1 MLRLK
6 GVWRI
11 AKVAGVDVN
20 IHWSFSFV
28 ILWMVWQGLFGY
40 RELPGVI
47 FISVTLLLLFGCV
60 ALHELGHALVAR
72 RLDVVVKNI
81 IILPIGGLAQVQSL
95 PDKPLHDLLI
105 ATAGPLVNLAL
116 ATGAVFSLVILGK
129 LNFLLGF
136 FASPDTV
143 TEAILET
150 PFHRDAFAGLIIF
163 MLMVNGL
170 LFAFNLIPAFPMDGG
185 RILRA
190 LLGMFLPYGQAT
202 WIALVVGQL
211 LAILILIAAF
221 RFRSFALLLVGGF
234 VLAAGLFAKFGR

>member
-1 MLRLK
+1 LRLK

-20 IHWSFSFV
+20 IHWSFSLV

-40 RELPGVI
+40 RQLPGVL

-60 ALHELGHALVAR
+60 ALHELG
-72 RLDVVVKNI
+72 LDVVVKNI

-105 ATAGPLVNLAL
+105 AAAGPLVNLAL
-116 ATGAVFSLVILGK
+116 ALGAVSSLVIMGK
-129 LNFLLGF
+129 FNFLLGF
-136 FASPDTV
+136 FVSPDTV
-143 TEAILET
+143 TEAILES
-150 PFHRDAFAGLIIF
+150 PFHQDAFAGLIIF
-163 MLMVNGL
+163 MLVVNGL

-190 LLGMFLPYGQAT
+190 LLGMFLPYGRAT

-211 LAILILIAAF
+211 LAILLLLAAF

-234 VLAAGLFAKFGR
+234 VLATGLFARFGR

>member
-1 MLRLK
+1 LRFK

-20 IHWSFSFV
+20 IHWSFSLV
-28 ILWMVWQGLFGY
+28 ILWMVWQSLFGY
-40 RELPGVI
+40 RQLPGVI

-72 RLDVVVKNI
+72 RLDVTVKNI

-95 PDKPLHDLLI
+95 PDKPLYDLLI
-105 ATAGPLVNLAL
+105 AAAGPLVNLAL
-116 ATGAVFSLVILGK
+116 AMGAVSSLVIMGK
-129 LNFLLGF
+129 FNFLLGF

-143 TEAILET
+143 TEAILES
-150 PFHRDAFAGLIIF
+150 PFHQDAFAGLVIF
-163 MLMVNGL
+163 MLIVNGL

-185 RILRA
+185 RVLRA
-190 LLGMFLPYGQAT
+190 LLGMFLPYGRAT
-202 WIALVVGQL
+202 WIALVMGQF
-211 LAILILIAAF
+211 LAILLLLAAF
-221 RFRSFALLLVGGF
+221 RLRSFALLLVGGF

>member
-1 MLRLK
+1 VRLK

-20 IHWSFSFV
+20 IHWSFSLV
-28 ILWMVWQGLFGY
+28 ILWLVWQGFFGY
-40 RELPGVI
+40 RQLPGLI
-47 FISVTLLLLFGCV
+47 FMSVTLLLLFGCV
-60 ALHELGHALVAR
+60 ALHELGHALAAR

-95 PDKPLHDLLI
+95 PDKPLQDLLI
-105 ATAGPLVNLAL
+105 AAAGPLVNLAL
-116 ATGAVFSLVILGK
+116 AAGAVFSLAIWGK
-129 LNFLLGF
+129 LGFLRGF
-136 FASPDTV
+136 LASPDTV
-143 TEAILET
+143 TEAILES
-150 PFHRDAFAGLIIF
+150 PFHQDAFAGLIIF

-190 LLGMFLPYGQAT
+190 VLGLFLPYDRAT
-202 WIALVVGQL
+202 WVALAVGQL
-211 LAILILIAAF
+211 LAILILLAAL
-221 RFRSFALLLVGGF
+221 RWGSFALLLVGGF